1 VAEII
6 ACASRYL
13 PLLPGDVI
21 LTGTP
26 PGAGPVA
33 AGDVLHCS
41 IQNLGDMSVA
51 VRDAQVRGP

>member
-1 VAEII
+1 V
-6 ACASRYL
+6 
-13 PLLPGDVI
+13 V
-21 LTGTP
+21 
-26 PGAGPVA
+26 